1 MIAYVKGVLAVVE
14 QDSII
19 IDKGGIGININV
31 PVSIISTLPS
41 IGSEVKVFT
50 YTYVREDAIAL
61 YGFMTMDDLDVFKLL
76 INVNGVGTKTAL
88 GILSAITPNE
98 LRLAVISADYK
109 TITKAPG
116 IGKKSAERIVLELRD
131 KVKMVIED
139 DSYIAVDS
147 GDVAKSDSVNIA
159 LEALVS
165 LGFSYGEAAKAVKQ
179 VDNYEEMDDES
190 LIKAALKHL
199 S

>member
-1 MIAYVKGVLAVVE
+1 MIAYVKGVLAVVG

-98 LRLAVISADYK
+98 LRFAVISADYK

-131 KVKMVIED
+131 KVKMLIED

>member
-1 MIAYVKGVLAVVE
+1 MIAYVKGVLAVVG

-139 DSYIAVDS
+139 DSYIAVDI

>member
-1 MIAYVKGVLAVVE
+1 MIAYVKGVLAVVG

-109 TITKAPG
+109 TITNAPG

-139 DSYIAVDS
+139 DLYIAVDS

-165 LGFSYGEAAKAVKQ
+165 LGFNYGEAAKAVKQ

>member
-1 MIAYVKGVLAVVE
+1 MIAYVKGVLAVVG

-165 LGFSYGEAAKAVKQ
+165 LGFSYSEAAKAVKQ

>member
-1 MIAYVKGVLAVVE
+1 MIAYVKGVLAVVG

-31 PVSIISTLPS
+31 QVSIISTLPS

-109 TITKAPG
+109 TITNAPG

>member
-1 MIAYVKGVLAVVE
+1 MIAYVKGVLAVVG

-159 LEALVS
+159 FEALVS
-165 LGFSYGEAAKAVKQ
+165 LGFNYGEAAKAVKQ

>member
-1 MIAYVKGVLAVVE
+1 MIAYVKGVLAVVG

-165 LGFSYGEAAKAVKQ
+165 LGFNYGDAAKAVKQ

>member
-1 MIAYVKGVLAVVE
+1 MIAYVNGVLAVVG

-41 IGSEVKVFT
+41 IGSEVKIFT

>member
-1 MIAYVKGVLAVVE
+1 MIAYVKGVLAVVG

-116 IGKKSAERIVLELRD
+116 IGKKSAERIVLSFRD

-147 GDVAKSDSVNIA
+147 GDVAKSDSVNIT

>member
-1 MIAYVKGVLAVVE
+1 MIAYVKGVLAVVG

-179 VDNYEEMDDES
+179 VDNYEEMDDE
-190 LIKAALKHL
+190 
-199 S
+199 

>member
-1 MIAYVKGVLAVVE
+1 MIAYVKGVLAVVG

-31 PVSIISTLPS
+31 PISIISTLPS

-116 IGKKSAERIVLELRD
+116 IGKKTAERIVLELRD

-165 LGFSYGEAAKAVKQ
+165 LGFSHGEAAKAVKQ

-199 S
+199 L

>member
-1 MIAYVKGVLAVVE
+1 MIAYVKGVLAVVG

-88 GILSAITPNE
+88 SILSAITPNE

>member
-1 MIAYVKGVLAVVE
+1 MIAYVKGVLAVVG

-109 TITKAPG
+109 TITKSPG
-116 IGKKSAERIVLELRD
+116 IGKKTAERIVLELRD

>member
-1 MIAYVKGVLAVVE
+1 MIAYVKGVLAVVG

-109 TITKAPG
+109 TITNAPG

-199 S
+199 L

>member
-1 MIAYVKGVLAVVE
+1 MIAYVKGVLAVVG

-179 VDNYEEMDDES
+179 VDNYEEMDVES

>member
-1 MIAYVKGVLAVVE
+1 MIAYVKGVLAVVG

-61 YGFMTMDDLDVFKLL
+61 YGFMTMDDLDVFNLL

-131 KVKMVIED
+131 KVKMIIED

>member
-1 MIAYVKGVLAVVE
+1 MIAYVKGVLAVVG

-98 LRLAVISADYK
+98 LRLAVVSADYK

-147 GDVAKSDSVNIA
+147 GDAAMSDSVNIA

>member
-179 VDNYEEMDDES
+179 VDNYEGMDDES

>member
-1 MIAYVKGVLAVVE
+1 MIAYVKGVLAVVG

-190 LIKAALKHL
+190 LIKAALKYL

>member
-1 MIAYVKGVLAVVE
+1 MIAYVKGVLAVVG

-88 GILSAITPNE
+88 CILSAITPNE

>member
-1 MIAYVKGVLAVVE
+1 MIAYVKGVLAVVG

-147 GDVAKSDSVNIA
+147 GDAAMSDSVNIA

>member
-1 MIAYVKGVLAVVE
+1 MIAYVKGVLAVVG

-19 IDKGGIGININV
+19 TDKGGIGININV

-116 IGKKSAERIVLELRD
+116 IGKKTAERIVLELRD

>member
-1 MIAYVKGVLAVVE
+1 MIAYVKCVLAVVG

-131 KVKMVIED
+131 KVKMIIED

-159 LEALVS
+159 IEALVS
-165 LGFSYGEAAKAVKQ
+165 LGFSYGEAAKAIKQ

>member
-1 MIAYVKGVLAVVE
+1 MIAYVKGVLAVVG

-76 INVNGVGTKTAL
+76 INVNGVGTKTDL

>member
-1 MIAYVKGVLAVVE
+1 MIAYVKGVLAVVG

-139 DSYIAVDS
+139 DAYIAVDS

-179 VDNYEEMDDES
+179 VDDYEEMDDES

>member
-1 MIAYVKGVLAVVE
+1 MIAYVKGVLAVVG

-179 VDNYEEMDDES
+179 VGNYEEMDDES

>member
-1 MIAYVKGVLAVVE
+1 MIAYVKGVLAVVG

-61 YGFMTMDDLDVFKLL
+61 YGFMTMDDLDVFKLQ

-131 KVKMVIED
+131 KVKMIIED

>member
-1 MIAYVKGVLAVVE
+1 MIAYVKGVLAVVG

-41 IGSEVKVFT
+41 IGNEVKVFT

-109 TITKAPG
+109 TITNAPG

-159 LEALVS
+159 LEALAS
-165 LGFSYGEAAKAVKQ
+165 LGFSYDEAAKAVKQ

>member
-1 MIAYVKGVLAVVE
+1 MIAYVKGVLAVVG

-88 GILSAITPNE
+88 AILSAITPNE

>member
-1 MIAYVKGVLAVVE
+1 
-14 QDSII
+14 
-19 IDKGGIGININV
+19 
-31 PVSIISTLPS
+31 
-41 IGSEVKVFT
+41 
-50 YTYVREDAIAL
+50 
-61 YGFMTMDDLDVFKLL
+61 MDDLDVFKLL

-147 GDVAKSDSVNIA
+147 GDVAKSDSVNTVSYTHLTLPTIA
-159 LEALVS
+159 
-165 LGFSYGEAAKAVKQ
+165 
-179 VDNYEEMDDES
+179 
-190 LIKAALKHL
+190 
-199 S
+199 

>member
-1 MIAYVKGVLAVVE
+1 MIAYVKGVLAVVG

-109 TITKAPG
+109 TITNAPG

-147 GDVAKSDSVNIA
+147 GDVAKSDTVNIA

>member
-1 MIAYVKGVLAVVE
+1 MIAYVKGVLAVVG

-165 LGFSYGEAAKAVKQ
+165 LGFSYAEAAKAVKQ

>member
-1 MIAYVKGVLAVVE
+1 MIAYVKGVLAVVG

-88 GILSAITPNE
+88 GILYAITPNE

-131 KVKMVIED
+131 KVKMIIED

>member
-1 MIAYVKGVLAVVE
+1 
-14 QDSII
+14 
-19 IDKGGIGININV
+19 
-31 PVSIISTLPS
+31 
-41 IGSEVKVFT
+41 
-50 YTYVREDAIAL
+50 
-61 YGFMTMDDLDVFKLL
+61 MDDLDVFKLL

-98 LRLAVISADYK
+98 LRLAVISSDYK

-139 DSYIAVDS
+139 DSYIAIDS

-165 LGFSYGEAAKAVKQ
+165 LGFNYGEAAKAVKQ

>member
-1 MIAYVKGVLAVVE
+1 MIAYVKGVLAVVG

-76 INVNGVGTKTAL
+76 INVNGVRTKTAL

-109 TITKAPG
+109 TITNAPG

>member
-1 MIAYVKGVLAVVE
+1 MIAYVKGVLAVVG

-109 TITKAPG
+109 TITNAPG

>member
-1 MIAYVKGVLAVVE
+1 MIAYVKGVLAVVG

-116 IGKKSAERIVLELRD
+116 IGKKTAERIVLELRD

-147 GDVAKSDSVNIA
+147 GDVAKSDSVNIV

>member
-1 MIAYVKGVLAVVE
+1 MIAYVKGVLAVVGK
-14 QDSII
+14 DSII

-131 KVKMVIED
+131 RVKMVIED

>member
-1 MIAYVKGVLAVVE
+1 MIAYVKGVLAVVG

-116 IGKKSAERIVLELRD
+116 IGKKTAERIVLELRD

-190 LIKAALKHL
+190 LIKVALKHL